1 MSCLSLDPQSLTHK
15 GGARFTRTG
24 IAADAVGA
32 AQTRVELGEL
42 LDQQFALGDERLNDL
57 RLATCEALANA
68 AEFAYLDFP
77 TPGTMDL
84 RAHLRFRFVLF
95 AVTIKDRGKWRQ
107 PVDDSIGADDAL
119 ACGGAGFP
127 SCMPSP
133 TKQTITPAQPERRS
147 GDGGTLCCHSTADRL
162 QLARRQ
168 PLGRRLKSLA
178 PSWGPYRHSGV
189 GCPPLVTQTANRV
202 TCYGFV
208 LARVVARKRQQRASF
223 EISLRPASAA
233 IPLGLGFHVRVR
245 RR

>member
-57 RLATCEALANA
+57 RLATYEALANA

-84 RAHLRFRFVLF
+84 RAHLRFRF

-107 PVDDSIGADDAL
+107 PVDDSIGADARFSLRGRGIPLMHAL
-119 ACGGAGFP
+119 ADEATIHTGA
-127 SCMPSP
+127 
-133 TKQTITPAQPERRS
+133 A
-147 GDGGTLCCHSTADRL
+147 GT
-162 QLARRQ
+162 Q
-168 PLGRRLKSLA
+168 
-178 PSWGPYRHSGV
+178 
-189 GCPPLVTQTANRV
+189 
-202 TCYGFV
+202 
-208 LARVVARKRQQRASF
+208 
-223 EISLRPASAA
+223 
-233 IPLGLGFHVRVR
+233 VR
-245 RR
+245 